1 MGISAKALIFKA
13 LAGPNA
19 TYQQSYPQK
28 NWICCNSLLNQRLS
42 ATFSNKH
49 HHSALSHDY

>member
-28 NWICCNSLLNQRLS
+28 NWIHRNSL
-42 ATFSNKH
+42 
-49 HHSALSHDY
+49 

>member
-13 LAGPNA
+13 LAAPDV

-28 NWICCNSLLNQRLS
+28 NWIHGNSLLNQGLS
-42 ATFSNKH
+42 VTFSTIPH
-49 HHSALSHDY
+49 HNAPSHLH